1 MNVVDIITI
10 LAFSLIVILTGI
22 SFSGSG
28 KNMSSF
34 FAAGGAV
41 PWYINGLSL
50 FMGFFSAGTFVVW
63 GSIAYTHGWV
73 SVTIQWSM
81 AFAGFVVGVFIAPA
95 WRKNK
100 ALTAAEYISRRLGK
114 KVQKTYTYLFLF
126 VSLFTTGSFLYP
138 VAKLVEVA
146 TGFPLS
152 YCILVLGGASII
164 YVTIGGLWAVVV
176 TDVLQFIILF
186 TAVIIVVPLA
196 FAKAGGVSTL
206 FNSAPDTF
214 FKMVNGEYTWGFIL
228 AFAVYN
234 LFFLGG
240 NWAYVQRYTS
250 VSAPKEAKK
259 VGWLFGSL
267 YLISPILWM
276 LPPMIY
282 RVYNP
287 SLDGLADEGAY
298 LLMCK
303 EALPVGMLGLMLGGM
318 IFATASSLNATL
330 NISAGVFT
338 NDLFKPLFPT
348 STDKV
353 LMRVARISTIV
364 FGLLAVVVA
373 LLVQFMGGIVNVV
386 ISVAALTGVPLY
398 LPVIWS
404 LFSRRINGRTVLFT
418 TLFSLAVNMLVK
430 FAGSF
435 FGIVLNRQNEMILGA
450 LFPIVILV
458 VIELYFIL
466 RKKEDPAF
474 LKYDREQIARQ
485 TLNDSNDNK
494 QEVDSSNLYGKRVIG
509 ISVFSA
515 GSLVFIL
522 GLIATSGKI
531 LVAGMGILL
540 LLLGFLFYYK
550 NKPSK

>member
-1 MNVVDIITI
+1 
-10 LAFSLIVILTGI
+10 
-22 SFSGSG
+22 
-28 KNMSSF
+28 
-34 FAAGGAV
+34 
-41 PWYINGLSL
+41 
-50 FMGFFSAGTFVVW
+50 
-63 GSIAYTHGWV
+63 
-73 SVTIQWSM
+73 
-81 AFAGFVVGVFIAPA
+81 
-95 WRKNK
+95 
-100 ALTAAEYISRRLGK
+100 
-114 KVQKTYTYLFLF
+114 
-126 VSLFTTGSFLYP
+126 
-138 VAKLVEVA
+138 
-146 TGFPLS
+146 
-152 YCILVLGGASII
+152 
-164 YVTIGGLWAVVV
+164 
-176 TDVLQFIILF
+176 
-186 TAVIIVVPLA
+186 
-196 FAKAGGVSTL
+196 
-206 FNSAPDTF
+206 
-214 FKMVNGEYTWGFIL
+214 
-228 AFAVYN
+228 
-234 LFFLGG
+234 
-240 NWAYVQRYTS
+240 
-250 VSAPKEAKK
+250 
-259 VGWLFGSL
+259 
-267 YLISPILWM
+267 
-276 LPPMIY
+276 
-282 RVYNP
+282 
-287 SLDGLADEGAY
+287 
-298 LLMCK
+298 
-303 EALPVGMLGLMLGGM
+303 MLGLMLGGM

-338 NDLFKPLFPT
+338 NDLFKPLFPA

-435 FGIVLNRQNEMILGA
+435 VGLVLTRQNEMILGA

-466 RKKEDPAF
+466 RKKEDPTF

>member
-1 MNVVDIITI
+1 MTIIDIVTI

-28 KNMSSF
+28 KNMSYF

-114 KVQKTYTYLFLF
+114 KVQKAYTYLFLF

-138 VAKLVEVA
+138 VARLVEVA

-250 VSAPKEAKK
+250 VSTPKEAKK

-338 NDLFKPLFPT
+338 NDLFKPLFPA
-348 STDKV
+348 SNDKL

-404 LFSRRINGRTVLFT
+404 LFSKRINGRTVLFT
-418 TLFSLAVNMLVK
+418 TLFSLVVNMLVK
-430 FAGSF
+430 FAGPF

-458 VIELYFIL
+458 VIELYFIFL
-466 RKKEDPAF
+466 KKEDPAY
-474 LKYDREQIARQ
+474 LKYDREQFARQ